1 MQHDVRLSAAAL
13 EILAG
18 TAWAW
23 IIAARISRLAEL
35 AQSLLWGAAG
45 EPTGMNIA
53 SRRRDLVKAVFLG
66 LSRQLREFC
75 LVQVWHLGAQVRA
88 ERLMRNPG
96 PRVR

>member
-45 EPTGMNIA
+45 EPTSMNIA

-66 LSRQLREFC
+66 SRANSANFVSFRFGTLARRSEPS
-75 LVQVWHLGAQVRA
+75 V
-88 ERLMRNPG
+88 
-96 PRVR
+96 